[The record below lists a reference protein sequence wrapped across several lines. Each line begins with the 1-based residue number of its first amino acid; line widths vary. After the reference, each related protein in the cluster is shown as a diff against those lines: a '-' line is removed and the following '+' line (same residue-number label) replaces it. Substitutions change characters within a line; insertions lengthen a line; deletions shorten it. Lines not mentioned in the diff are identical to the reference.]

1 MNKKLSIEEKK
12 FAEYVV
18 AKLGTFVKEAKQEGD
33 VLMLN
38 DKQIKQILLLTFQI
52 LGKKEVMSYRL
63 LSTNLRYKKQ

>member
-38 DKQIKQILLLTFQI
+38 DKQIKQIFLLTFQI
-52 LGKKEVMSYRL
+52 LGKKAVMSYRL